1 MTWIVILGISFGF
14 YWALKILDPTKTQ
27 LDHMGTGSLIAAA
40 ASFIVLVAF
49 PKMSSTIQTLLYI
62 VAFCGVLI
70 FAYFGLIYSVLWF
83 FLVFGLVAGF
93 LGWQRHSQ
101 SLSSKEK
108 P

>member
-14 YWALKILDPTKTQ
+14 FLALQILDPTKTQ
-27 LDHMGTGSLIAAA
+27 LDRMYIGILIAAA
-40 ASFIVLVAF
+40 ASSIALVAF
-49 PKMSSTIQTLLYI
+49 PKISPTMLILMLI
-62 VAFCGVLI
+62 PEFCGVLI

-83 FLVFGLVAGF
+83 LLVFGLIAGF
-93 LGWQRHSQ
+93 LSWQRYSQ